1 MKHITLTALKKHNQL
16 IRDEIVPNHQADC
29 YHFKKGLMVLQN
41 DEKGITHINVRRIH
55 VVWTGI
61 PIQLSQHHSWMI
73 IC

>member
-55 VVWTGI
+55 VV
-61 PIQLSQHHSWMI
+61 
-73 IC
+73 